1 LCPPYTTGGFVRT
14 GGTIPYRVLD
24 DSPEV
29 VDVGTTKTD
38 AVQLPMFE
46 GFEVHTAKV
55 GFKGSIPVVLD
66 AAGADVLK
74 RLPLGAEVNLIVRA
88 VVVDARHALKGA
100 GGNGEMVEKS
110 PKLDVLAFRFAED
123 A

>member
-1 LCPPYTTGGFVRT
+1 M
-14 GGTIPYRVLD
+14 GTKSEAV
-24 DSPEV
+24 
-29 VDVGTTKTD
+29 
-38 AVQLPMFE
+38 VQLPMFE
-46 GFEVHTAKV
+46 GFEVQTAKV
-55 GFKGSIPVVLD
+55 GFKGSIPVVMD
-66 AAGADVLK
+66 AQGADVLK

-100 GGNGEMVEKS
+100 GGNGETVEKS